1 VVVRCQFILCPN
13 LDLHE
18 HSAENDLPRM
28 SANHRT
34 TVMGLN
40 PIRLSDKHHDV
51 LMDAASLREGLDYME
66 EIADSAS
73 ELSNS
78 DEETDDE
85 DDDDSETTD
94 YDE

>member
-1 VVVRCQFILCPN
+1 M
-13 LDLHE
+13 D
-18 HSAENDLPRM
+18 
-28 SANHRT
+28 
-34 TVMGLN
+34 LN
-40 PIRLSDKHHDV
+40 PVRLSDQHHDV
-51 LMDAASLREGLDYME
+51 LMDAASLREGLDYVE